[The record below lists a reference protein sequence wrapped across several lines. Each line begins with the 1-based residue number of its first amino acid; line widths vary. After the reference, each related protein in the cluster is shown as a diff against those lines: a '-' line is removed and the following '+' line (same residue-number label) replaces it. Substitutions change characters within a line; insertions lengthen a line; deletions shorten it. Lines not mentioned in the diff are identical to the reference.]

1 MSAQLTAPLTAPLL
15 SVRNL
20 IAGYP
25 RGGAILHDISF
36 SLAAGTALGV
46 VGESGCGKT
55 TLARVLTGLLPAA
68 AGEITCDG
76 QPLTRR
82 TTAERRAAA
91 ARLQLVFQDPLAAL
105 NPRQTA
111 AASLA
116 EPLQIHQPHLPAA
129 ARAARVAE
137 WLARVG
143 LPGVGN
149 RYPHELSGGQC
160 QRLAIARA
168 LMLEPRVLI
177 CDEPVS
183 ALDVSIQ
190 AQILALLA
198 ALQRETGLALLFIAH
213 DLAVVR
219 RLCRDVLVLYAGRV
233 VESGAAQAIFTTPR
247 HPYTRALLAAVPRP
261 DGQPPVGLPG
271 APPPTGAVAPGCP
284 FAPRCRFAVERCKLE
299 RPDLRTLGTQE
310 VACHRAA
317 DI

>member
-1 MSAQLTAPLTAPLL
+1 MSAQLTAPLL
-15 SVRNL
+15 SIRNL
-20 IAGYP
+20 SAGYP

-36 SLAAGTALGV
+36 DLAAGTALGV

-55 TLARVLTGLLPAA
+55 TLARVLTGLLPAS
-68 AGEITCDG
+68 AGEVVWDG

-82 TTAERRAAA
+82 NSAERRAAA
-91 ARLQLVFQDPLAAL
+91 AHLQLVFQDPLAAL
-105 NPRQTA
+105 NPRQSA

-116 EPLQIHQPHLPAA
+116 EPLQIHQPQLPAV
-129 ARAARVAE
+129 ARAARVAG

-168 LMLEPRVLI
+168 LILEPAVLI

-183 ALDVSIQ
+183 SLDVSIQ

-198 ALQRETGLALLFIAH
+198 ELQAATGLALLFIAH

-219 RLCRDVLVLYAGRV
+219 RLCQEVLVLYAGRV
-233 VESGAAQAIFTTPR
+233 VESGAAQAVFKTPR

-271 APPPTGAVAPGCP
+271 APPPAGAVTPGCP

-299 RPDLRTLGTQE
+299 RPELQTLGTQQ
-310 VACHRAA
+310 VACHRAEE
-317 DI
+317 I

>member
-1 MSAQLTAPLTAPLL
+1 MSTPVLAVRKL
-15 SVRNL
+15 S
-20 IAGYP
+20 AGYP
-25 RGGAILHDISF
+25 RGGAVLHDIGF
-36 SLAAGTALGV
+36 DVAAGTALGV

-55 TLARVLTGLLPAA
+55 TLARVLAGLLPAA
-68 AGEITCDG
+68 AGEVLCEG
-76 QPLTRR
+76 RPVCRR
-82 TTAERRAAA
+82 TLAERRTAA

-116 EPLQIHQPHLPAA
+116 EPLSIHQPGLPPAA
-129 ARAARVAE
+129 RHTRVAE

-143 LPGVGN
+143 LPGLGN

-168 LMLEPRVLI
+168 LILEPALLI

-198 ALQRETGLALLFIAH
+198 ELQQATGLALLFIAH

-219 RLCRDVLVLYAGRV
+219 RLCREVLVLYAGRI
-233 VESGAAQAIFTTPR
+233 VESGPVETVFTTPR

-261 DGQPPVGLPG
+261 DGELPAGLPG
-271 APPPTGAVAPGCP
+271 APPPAGAGGPGCP
-284 FAPRCRFAVERCKLE
+284 FAPRCRFVVERCKLE
-299 RPDLRTLGTQE
+299 GPALQTLGLQQ
-310 VACHRAA
+310 VACHRATE
-317 DI
+317 I